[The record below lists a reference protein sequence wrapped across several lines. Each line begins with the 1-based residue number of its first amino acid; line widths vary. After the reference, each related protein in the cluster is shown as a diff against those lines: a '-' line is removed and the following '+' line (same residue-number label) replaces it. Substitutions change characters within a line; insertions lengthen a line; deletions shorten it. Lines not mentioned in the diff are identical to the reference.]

1 MGWQTFAL
9 ISFHHVGQKSATK
22 CPYKLQA
29 AVKTHGSC
37 LPFCSMQN
45 TRVKISQQPE
55 NLIKVFFF
63 LCFW

>member
-9 ISFHHVGQKSATK
+9 INFHHVGQKSATK

-45 TRVKISQQPE
+45 TRVKNKPAT
-55 NLIKVFFF
+55 
-63 LCFW
+63 